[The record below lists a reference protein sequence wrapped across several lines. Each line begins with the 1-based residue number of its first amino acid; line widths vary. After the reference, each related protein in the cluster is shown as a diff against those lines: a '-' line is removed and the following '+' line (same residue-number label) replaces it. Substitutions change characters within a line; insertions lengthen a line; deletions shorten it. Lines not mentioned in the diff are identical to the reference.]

1 MRVPIGT
8 MVLAVDGSKMLLLE
22 NRGEA
27 FSPRLE
33 VIEQQEQDVPPDRD
47 LSTDRPGR
55 SHSSVGPGRS
65 AMEETDFHEQAE
77 DRFIAEG
84 GARLNELSRSTSDNG
99 GTRVLASPGTPG
111 KLRTHNKNSQG
122 GKRSRKDAE

>member
-33 VIEQQEQDVPPDRD
+33 VIEQQEQDIPPDRD

-55 SHSSVGPGRS
+55 SSSSVGSARS
-65 AMEETDFHEQAE
+65 AMEETDFHEPAE
-77 DRFIAEG
+77 DRFIAEEIG
-84 GARLNELSRSTSDNG
+84 RESGRE
-99 GTRVLASPGTPG
+99 RVVQYG
-111 KLRTHNKNSQG
+111 
-122 GKRSRKDAE
+122 

>member
-1 MRVPIGT
+1 MRVPIVKI
-8 MVLAVDGSKMLLLE
+8 VLAVDGSKIRLLE

-33 VIEQQEQDVPPDRD
+33 VIEQQEQDIPPDRD

-55 SHSSVGPGRS
+55 SSSSVGSARS

-77 DRFIAEG
+77 DRFIAEV

-99 GTRVLASPGTPG
+99 GMIVIAAPRTLG
-111 KLRTHNKNSQG
+111 KLRQHYQN
-122 GKRSRKDAE
+122 